1 PPKTQQKTKE
11 QKMAAAMAGGRG
23 KGKKKWSK
31 GKVREKTANKVL
43 FDQETYDRMLK
54 EVPKMKLI
62 TASAVVERLKVNA
75 TLARA
80 AIRELE
86 VKGDI
91 KVVTK
96 HRCQLIYTRSV
107 IHSTHAGK
115 DHHRLT
121 CPRRQ
126 EEPVLA
132 VSEEE
137 KVIDISEGPIAF
149 RKAHLRI
156 NNPPAMSPAVRATI
170 EENVRNVYNPFISS
184 MLSQTSDQYENLTN
198 AQRIENFL
206 HTPATYSGR
215 RSVQSISA
223 SELTPLTAAKR
234 EALSKETTMGQALT
248 LYAMFR
254 LLACRELVGG
264 SYSHIGEVAYGK
276 WGSRMVQI
284 SIVLMQF
291 GFCCSYI
298 IFVAQNMNQVL
309 AYFGANVSVGAL
321 IVLQT
326 VVYIPLSWIRYISN
340 LIADVFIL
348 YGVAYI
354 LGTSFTSLA
363 VEGIQP
369 VQYFNPQDYSVFIG
383 TAVFT
388 FEGIGLVIPTQASL
402 TKDRQKQFPS
412 LLVWTVL
419 GLLTFYSVFASVNYM
434 ALGDPI
440 QPLVLASLPRNGWT
454 LSVQCGWSFA
464 QLLSYPLFLFPA
476 VKIIEDMLQLP
487 RRSSGQ
493 KVQKNV
499 VRAVIVIVTVLIAY
513 FGQEHLD
520 LFVSIV
526 GAVCCVPLS
535 FIYPPL
541 FYQKIMKHTTF
552 MSKVVYWLVVFIG
565 IGTFV
570 FVTYSNIQNWVP
582 VGLVTALIALEYVVF
597 IRFHIRAKLL
607 VGDDSI
613 ALVLEFLAF
622 NSLTA
627 LTAISYYRVVATAV
641 HHMDNT
647 LPLHAILAYVMAASV
662 TLSLTLFVGFHSYL
676 ISQGQSTLELN
687 VYGRRIPYRYREMAQ
702 NWRAVFG
709 SNWHSWLLPLVPENA
724 DYDYMMWTRNHDVE
738 AQRSYDDHDDDEESN
753 VSLIL

>member
-1 PPKTQQKTKE
+1 MNTPDAVSPTTQGPD
-11 QKMAAAMAGGRG
+11 A
-23 KGKKKWSK
+23 
-31 GKVREKTANKVL
+31 
-43 FDQETYDRMLK
+43 LK
-54 EVPKMKLI
+54 
-62 TASAVVERLKVNA
+62 RVN
-75 TLARA
+75 
-80 AIRELE
+80 
-86 VKGDI
+86 
-91 KVVTK
+91 
-96 HRCQLIYTRSV
+96 S
-107 IHSTHAGK
+107 
-115 DHHRLT
+115 
-121 CPRRQ
+121 
-126 EEPVLA
+126 EPVLA

-234 EALSKETTMGQALT
+234 EALSKETTMGQAFL
-248 LYAMFR
+248 A
-254 LLACRELVGG
+254 LLKAFVGTG
-264 SYSHIGEVAYGK
+264 ILFLPQGFKSGGIVFSPIILSIVEFDALCDVSHIGEVAYGK

-326 VVYIPLSWIRYISN
+326 VVYIPLSWIRYISYFSISN

-369 VQYFNPQDYSVFIG
+369 VQYFNPQDYSAGHSDPSV
-383 TAVFT
+383 AH
-388 FEGIGLVIPTQASL
+388 EGPSEAIPVAFGVDSAGSV
-402 TKDRQKQFPS
+402 DV
-412 LLVWTVL
+412 LLCVCVGQL
-419 GLLTFYSVFASVNYM
+419 HGVGRPHPAPRV
-434 ALGDPI
+434 G
-440 QPLVLASLPRNGWT
+440 QPAPQRMDLERS
-454 LSVQCGWSFA
+454 CGWSFA

-570 FVTYSNIQNWVP
+570 FVTYSNIQKW
-582 VGLVTALIALEYVVF
+582 GAA
-597 IRFHIRAKLL
+597 
-607 VGDDSI
+607 
-613 ALVLEFLAF
+613 
-622 NSLTA
+622 
-627 LTAISYYRVVATAV
+627 
-641 HHMDNT
+641 
-647 LPLHAILAYVMAASV
+647 PL
-662 TLSLTLFVGFHSYL
+662 
-676 ISQGQSTLELN
+676 
-687 VYGRRIPYRYREMAQ
+687 
-702 NWRAVFG
+702 
-709 SNWHSWLLPLVPENA
+709 
-724 DYDYMMWTRNHDVE
+724 
-738 AQRSYDDHDDDEESN
+738 
-753 VSLIL
+753 

>member
-1 PPKTQQKTKE
+1 
-11 QKMAAAMAGGRG
+11 
-23 KGKKKWSK
+23 
-31 GKVREKTANKVL
+31 
-43 FDQETYDRMLK
+43 
-54 EVPKMKLI
+54 
-62 TASAVVERLKVNA
+62 
-75 TLARA
+75 
-80 AIRELE
+80 
-86 VKGDI
+86 
-91 KVVTK
+91 
-96 HRCQLIYTRSV
+96 
-107 IHSTHAGK
+107 
-115 DHHRLT
+115 
-121 CPRRQ
+121 
-126 EEPVLA
+126 
-132 VSEEE
+132 
-137 KVIDISEGPIAF
+137 
-149 RKAHLRI
+149 
-156 NNPPAMSPAVRATI
+156 TI

-206 HTPATYSGR
+206 HTPATYSAR

-234 EALSKETTMGQALT
+234 EALSKETTMGQAFLALLKAFVGTGILFLPQGFKSGGIVFSPIILSIVALLT

-369 VQYFNPQDYSVFIG
+369 VS
-383 TAVFT
+383 
-388 FEGIGLVIPTQASL
+388 IGLVIPTQASL

-419 GLLTFYSVFASVNYM
+419 GLLTFYSVFASINYM

-552 MSKVVYWLVVFIG
+552 MSKVVDWLVVFIG

-570 FVTYSNIQNWVP
+570 FVTYSNIQMW
-582 VGLVTALIALEYVVF
+582 GAA
-597 IRFHIRAKLL
+597 
-607 VGDDSI
+607 
-613 ALVLEFLAF
+613 
-622 NSLTA
+622 
-627 LTAISYYRVVATAV
+627 
-641 HHMDNT
+641 
-647 LPLHAILAYVMAASV
+647 PL
-662 TLSLTLFVGFHSYL
+662 
-676 ISQGQSTLELN
+676 
-687 VYGRRIPYRYREMAQ
+687 
-702 NWRAVFG
+702 
-709 SNWHSWLLPLVPENA
+709 
-724 DYDYMMWTRNHDVE
+724 
-738 AQRSYDDHDDDEESN
+738 
-753 VSLIL
+753 

>member
-1 PPKTQQKTKE
+1 MNTP
-11 QKMAAAMAGGRG
+11 
-23 KGKKKWSK
+23 
-31 GKVREKTANKVL
+31 
-43 FDQETYDRMLK
+43 D
-54 EVPKMKLI
+54 
-62 TASAVVERLKVNA
+62 
-75 TLARA
+75 
-80 AIRELE
+80 
-86 VKGDI
+86 
-91 KVVTK
+91 
-96 HRCQLIYTRSV
+96 
-107 IHSTHAGK
+107 
-115 DHHRLT
+115 
-121 CPRRQ
+121 
-126 EEPVLA
+126 A
-132 VSEEE
+132 VSPTTQGTDALKRVNSEE

-206 HTPATYSGR
+206 HTPATYSAR

-234 EALSKETTMGQALT
+234 EALSKETTMGQAFLALLKAFVGTGILFLPQGFKSGGIVFSPIILSIVALLT

-326 VVYIPLSWIRYISN
+326 VVYIPLSWIRYISYFSISN

-348 YGVAYI
+348 YGE
-354 LGTSFTSLA
+354 FN
-363 VEGIQP
+363 P
-369 VQYFNPQDYSVFIG
+369 CQYFNPQDYSVFIG

-419 GLLTFYSVFASVNYM
+419 GLLTFYSVFASINYM

-552 MSKVVYWLVVFIG
+552 MSKVVDWLVVFIG

-570 FVTYSNIQNWVP
+570 FVTYSNIQKW
-582 VGLVTALIALEYVVF
+582 GAA
-597 IRFHIRAKLL
+597 
-607 VGDDSI
+607 
-613 ALVLEFLAF
+613 
-622 NSLTA
+622 
-627 LTAISYYRVVATAV
+627 
-641 HHMDNT
+641 
-647 LPLHAILAYVMAASV
+647 PL
-662 TLSLTLFVGFHSYL
+662 
-676 ISQGQSTLELN
+676 
-687 VYGRRIPYRYREMAQ
+687 
-702 NWRAVFG
+702 
-709 SNWHSWLLPLVPENA
+709 
-724 DYDYMMWTRNHDVE
+724 
-738 AQRSYDDHDDDEESN
+738 
-753 VSLIL
+753 

>member
-1 PPKTQQKTKE
+1 
-11 QKMAAAMAGGRG
+11 
-23 KGKKKWSK
+23 
-31 GKVREKTANKVL
+31 
-43 FDQETYDRMLK
+43 
-54 EVPKMKLI
+54 
-62 TASAVVERLKVNA
+62 
-75 TLARA
+75 
-80 AIRELE
+80 
-86 VKGDI
+86 
-91 KVVTK
+91 
-96 HRCQLIYTRSV
+96 
-107 IHSTHAGK
+107 
-115 DHHRLT
+115 
-121 CPRRQ
+121 
-126 EEPVLA
+126 
-132 VSEEE
+132 
-137 KVIDISEGPIAF
+137 
-149 RKAHLRI
+149 
-156 NNPPAMSPAVRATI
+156 AMSPAVRATI

-419 GLLTFYSVFASVNYM
+419 GLLTFYSPAPQRMDLERS
-434 ALGDPI
+434 
-440 QPLVLASLPRNGWT
+440 
-454 LSVQCGWSFA
+454 CGWSFA

-570 FVTYSNIQNWVP
+570 FVTYSNIQKW
-582 VGLVTALIALEYVVF
+582 GAA
-597 IRFHIRAKLL
+597 
-607 VGDDSI
+607 
-613 ALVLEFLAF
+613 
-622 NSLTA
+622 
-627 LTAISYYRVVATAV
+627 
-641 HHMDNT
+641 
-647 LPLHAILAYVMAASV
+647 PL
-662 TLSLTLFVGFHSYL
+662 
-676 ISQGQSTLELN
+676 
-687 VYGRRIPYRYREMAQ
+687 
-702 NWRAVFG
+702 
-709 SNWHSWLLPLVPENA
+709 
-724 DYDYMMWTRNHDVE
+724 
-738 AQRSYDDHDDDEESN
+738 
-753 VSLIL
+753 